1 MFTYQCG
8 NLAWPDSATIGF
20 NAPPYVAY
28 THPLSTT
35 STSANIRTDEVA
47 CLHEGLSNLIF
58 DLEENNHI
66 LEMTPEPSFGI
77 GIIFYINYI
86 YI

>member
-8 NLAWPDSATIGF
+8 YLAWSDSATIGF

-35 STSANIRTDEVA
+35 STTANIRTDEVA
-47 CLHEGLSNLIF
+47 CLHDEDVTNIIF

-66 LEMTPEPSFGI
+66 LEMTPEPSFGTGTI
-77 GIIFYINYI
+77 AYVL
-86 YI
+86 